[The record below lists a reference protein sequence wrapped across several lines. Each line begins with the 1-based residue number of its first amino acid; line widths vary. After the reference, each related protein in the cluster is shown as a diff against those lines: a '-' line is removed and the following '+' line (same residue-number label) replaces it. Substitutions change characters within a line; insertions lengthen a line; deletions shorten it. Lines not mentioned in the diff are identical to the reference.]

1 MKRTNKKGFT
11 IVELVIVIAVIAIL
25 AAVLIPT
32 FSGVIEKAEESANLQ
47 DATNTYKQLL
57 TEEEYLGNLNLNK
70 TAGEPDLYIVVGDD
84 EVVYK
89 VVDGEVTV
97 ATKTVA
103 GEEVAIAKNEI
114 VVATAGTAG
123 APYYK
128 ALTGNHTNVYVYAG
142 EQTAA

>member
-103 GEEVAIAKNEI
+103 GEEVA
-114 VVATAGTAG
+114 TAGTAG